1 MVSVEDLKIS
11 SFFND
16 LQDSYLAKIVKL
28 CQEEAFQAEDVI
40 IDEGDKAKK
49 IYVLMEGTIAIQIS
63 LKKYQHVVV
72 STAEEKGE
80 LFGWSALVEPKSYSA
95 TVKCLKEVSALSING
110 EELEKLFE
118 EDPVMGL
125 TFMKKIASLID
136 NRLNA
141 VRTRLISSI
150 S

>member
-1 MVSVEDLKIS
+1 MVSAEDLKTS
-11 SFFND
+11 SFFKD
-16 LQDSYLAKIVKL
+16 LQDSYLAKIATL
-28 CQEEAFQAEDVI
+28 CQEEVFQAEDVI
-40 IDEGDKAKK
+40 IDEGDRAEK
-49 IYVLMEGTIAIQIS
+49 IYVLVEGTIAIQIR

-72 STAEEKGE
+72 STTGEKGE
-80 LFGWSALVEPKSYSA
+80 LFGWSAVVEPKSYSA
-95 TVKCLKEVSALSING
+95 SVKCLEEVRTLSING

-136 NRLNA
+136 HRLNA

>member
-28 CQEEAFQAEDVI
+28 CQEETFQAEDVI

-72 STAEEKGE
+72 NTAEEKGE
-80 LFGWSALVEPKSYSA
+80 LFGWSALVEPKRYSA
-95 TVKCLKEVSALSING
+95 SVKCLKEVRALSING

-141 VRTRLISSI
+141 VRTRLVSSI

>member
-16 LQDSYLAKIVKL
+16 LQDSYLVKIAKL
-28 CQEEAFQAEDVI
+28 CQEEAFQAEDII
-40 IDEGDKAKK
+40 IDEGDKAEK
-49 IYVLMEGTIAIQIS
+49 IYVLVEGNIAIQIR
-63 LKKYQHVVV
+63 LKKYQNVVV
-72 STAEEKGE
+72 STAGEKGE
-80 LFGWSALVEPKSYSA
+80 LFGWSAVVEPKSYSA
-95 TVKCLKEVSALSING
+95 SVKCLEEVRALSING

-136 NRLNA
+136 HRLNA
-141 VRTRLISSI
+141 MRTRLVSTIS
-150 S
+150 

>member
-1 MVSVEDLKIS
+1 MVSVEDLKTS
-11 SFFND
+11 SFFKD
-16 LQDSYLAKIVKL
+16 LQDSYLAKIAAL
-28 CQEEAFQAEDVI
+28 CQEEVFQAQDVI
-40 IDEGDKAKK
+40 IDEDDKAKK
-49 IYVLMEGTIAIQIS
+49 IYVLMEGTIAIQIR

-95 TVKCLKEVSALSING
+95 SVKCLKEVRALSING

-125 TFMKKIASLID
+125 TFMKKVASLI
-136 NRLNA
+136 NHRLNA
-141 VRTRLISSI
+141 VRTRLVSTIS
-150 S
+150 

>member
-16 LQDSYLAKIVKL
+16 LQDSYLAKIAAL

-40 IDEGDKAKK
+40 VDEGDKAKK
-49 IYVLMEGTIAIQIS
+49 IYVLMEGTIAIQIR
-63 LKKYQHVVV
+63 LKKYQQVVV

-80 LFGWSALVEPKSYSA
+80 LFGWAALVEPKSYSA
-95 TVKCLKEVSALSING
+95 SVKCLGETRVLSING

-136 NRLNA
+136 NRLNT
-141 VRTRLISSI
+141 VRTRLVSTIS
-150 S
+150 

>member
-1 MVSVEDLKIS
+1 MVSVDDLKTS

-16 LQDSYLAKIVKL
+16 LQNSYLAKIATL
-28 CQEEAFQAEDVI
+28 CQEETFQAEEII

-49 IYVLMEGTIAIQIS
+49 VYILMEGTIAIQIR

-72 STAEEKGE
+72 STTEEKGE

-95 TVKCLKEVSALSING
+95 SVKCLEHTRVFSING
-110 EELEKLFE
+110 EELERLFDD
-118 EDPVMGL
+118 DPLLGL

-136 NRLNA
+136 HRLNA

-150 S
+150 A